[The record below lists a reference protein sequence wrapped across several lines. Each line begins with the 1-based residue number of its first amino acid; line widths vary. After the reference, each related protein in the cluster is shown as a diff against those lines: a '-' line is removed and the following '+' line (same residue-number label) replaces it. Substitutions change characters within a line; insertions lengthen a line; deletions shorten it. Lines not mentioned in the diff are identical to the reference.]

1 MEGVTV
7 TIRDV
12 QAVLLNMFSNKTI
25 LIGHSLESDF
35 KALKVTSPI
44 LPGSPDDGPLVVC
57 CIRSVGILSSIVSGL

>member
-35 KALKVTSPI
+35 KALKVNSTKCLTSLVLTAKLLVLFSI
-44 LPGSPDDGPLVVC
+44 LVC
-57 CIRSVGILSSIVSGL
+57 VLKMKKFA